1 MYVFSVNA
9 VAKEA
14 VDGIAQGKMVPFIV
28 YINAPKLEGA
38 EKLCTLQLLRAGFH
52 QVKIEKNKKIAAKA
66 LANKKVVAEHSGL
79 KEALEKGY
87 SIHIFDEE

>member
-14 VDGIAQGKMVPFIV
+14 VDGIAQGKQVPFIV
-28 YINAPKLEGA
+28 YINAPKKEGA

-52 QVKIEKNKKIAAKA
+52 QVNIEKHKKIAARA
-66 LANKKVVAEHSGL
+66 LKDKKMIAAHGGL

-87 SIHIFDEE
+87 SIHVFDED

>member
-1 MYVFSVNA
+1 MQ
-9 VAKEA
+9 
-14 VDGIAQGKMVPFIV
+14 GIGKGHNVPFIV

-52 QVKIEKNKKIAAKA
+52 RVKIEKHKKIAAKV
-66 LANKKVVAEHSGL
+66 LADKKVVAAHSGL
-79 KEALEKGY
+79 REALEKGF

>member
-9 VAKEA
+9 TAKET
-14 VDGIAQGKMVPFIV
+14 VDGIAQGQSVPFIV
-28 YINAPKLEGA
+28 YINSPKLEGA

-52 QVKIEKNKKIAAKA
+52 QVKIEKHKKIAAQVLKD
-66 LANKKVVAEHSGL
+66 KKTVAAHGGL

>member
-9 VAKEA
+9 SAKEA
-14 VDGIAQGKMVPFIV
+14 VDGIAQGQSVPFIV

-52 QVKIEKNKKIAAKA
+52 QVDIKKHKKIAKKA
-66 LANKKVVAEHSGL
+66 LADKKIVAAHAGL
-79 KEALEKGY
+79 SEALEKGF
-87 SIHIFDEE
+87 SIHIFDED

>member
-9 VAKEA
+9 IAKEA
-14 VDGIAQGKMVPFIV
+14 VDGIAQGQNVPFIV

-52 QVKIEKNKKIAAKA
+52 QVRIEKHKKIAARVLKD
-66 LANKKVVAEHSGL
+66 KKMVAAHGGL

-87 SIHIFDEE
+87 SIHVFDED

>member
-9 VAKEA
+9 IAKEA
-14 VDGIAQGKMVPFIV
+14 VDGIAQGQNVPFIV

-52 QVKIEKNKKIAAKA
+52 QVKIEKHKKIAARVLKD
-66 LANKKVVAEHSGL
+66 KKMVAVHGGL

-87 SIHIFDEE
+87 SIHVFDED

>member
-14 VDGIAQGKMVPFIV
+14 VDGIAQGKTVPFIV

-66 LANKKVVAEHSGL
+66 LANKKIVAEHSGL